1 RDWSSDVCSSDLC
14 ALRPSSSRGRA
25 QPCQLLRLQA
35 ARWHLHSLARSTAS
49 ATPVDLCAASR
60 RASTPR
66 AGAAR
71 TTAPAATGSPSSRTR
86 QRPRRNGARRRGGE
100 MSVVE
105 IAFRGSERHMQG
117 LALEA
122 GVRGAAGL
130 PLLGAPL
137 QQLDKRTVTL
147 RLLIEGVADDHGR
160 FLAAVDEDRR
170 LIAEAGARD
179 DLTEDVTGFGD
190 LGAVLGGG
198 RGHGNSVAD
207 LSHHTPQRL
216 RFLSYDGYERGGRD
230 KPP

>member
-1 RDWSSDVCSSDLC
+1 GHL
-14 ALRPSSSRGRA
+14 PPPPRA
-25 QPCQLLRLQA
+25 PAPA
-35 ARWHLHSLARSTAS
+35 A
-49 ATPVDLCAASR
+49 PVALCAASR
-60 RASTPR
+60 RAPTRR

-71 TTAPAATGSPSSRTR
+71 TTSPAPTGPPSSRKR

-137 QQLDKRTVTL
+137 QQLDKRTVAL

-190 LGAVLGGG
+190 LGAVL
-198 RGHGNSVAD
+198 R
-207 LSHHTPQRL
+207 
-216 RFLSYDGYERGGRD
+216 
-230 KPP
+230 